1 MNNNIKVTCW
11 GSRGSGPAPYTEQME
26 YGGNTSCFTIETGQ
40 MLLVLDGGTGLVAL
54 GREMMKNPDD
64 KRDIHIF
71 ISHLHLDHII
81 GIPLFKPLFQTGRRI
96 CFYGESR
103 NGRSLKQQLNLFIGP
118 PYWPVSLSQ
127 CSASIEYYEVEA
139 GKILSLPLPQSVQIL
154 PIRSNHPDQTVLYR
168 IQLEETMV
176 FYGLDCELNQEMT
189 DVLSNYAE
197 NAGLLI
203 CDVQYSP
210 EDYIFHK
217 GWGHSTWEAALKLAE
232 ASSAKRIW
240 LTHFDWEADS
250 STLFCLERQATLCN
264 PNCEYVREGMTVWL

>member
-40 MLLVLDGGTGLVAL
+40 MLLVLDGGTGLAAL

-139 GKILSLPLPQSVQIL
+139 GKVLSLSLPQYVQIL

-176 FYGLDCELNQEMT
+176 FYGLDCE
-189 DVLSNYAE
+189 D
-197 NAGLLI
+197 
-203 CDVQYSP
+203 YS
-210 EDYIFHK
+210 IQRCF
-217 GWGHSTWEAALKLAE
+217 
-232 ASSAKRIW
+232 
-240 LTHFDWEADS
+240 
-250 STLFCLERQATLCN
+250 
-264 PNCEYVREGMTVWL
+264 

>member
-40 MLLVLDGGTGLVAL
+40 MLLVLDGGTGLAAL

-96 CFYGESR
+96 FFYGESR

-139 GKILSLPLPQSVQIL
+139 GKVLSLSLPQSVQIL

-176 FYGLDCELNQEMT
+176 FYGLYC
-189 DVLSNYAE
+189 
-197 NAGLLI
+197 
-203 CDVQYSP
+203 
-210 EDYIFHK
+210 
-217 GWGHSTWEAALKLAE
+217 
-232 ASSAKRIW
+232 
-240 LTHFDWEADS
+240 
-250 STLFCLERQATLCN
+250 
-264 PNCEYVREGMTVWL
+264 

>member
-40 MLLVLDGGTGLVAL
+40 MLLVLDGGTGLAAL

-139 GKILSLPLPQSVQIL
+139 GKVLSLSLPQYVQIL

-168 IQLEETMV
+168 IPVSYTH
-176 FYGLDCELNQEMT
+176 LDVYKRQ
-189 DVLSNYAE
+189 VLLSAGRKCVSCGSRHLCKRSNHASFFQR
-197 NAGLLI
+197 GHGK
-203 CDVQYSP
+203 CVRKRR
-210 EDYIFHK
+210 K
-217 GWGHSTWEAALKLAE
+217 GGCVL
-232 ASSAKRIW
+232 
-240 LTHFDWEADS
+240 
-250 STLFCLERQATLCN
+250 
-264 PNCEYVREGMTVWL
+264 

>member
-11 GSRGSGPAPYTEQME
+11 GSRGSGPAPYIEQME
-26 YGGNTSCFTIETGQ
+26 YGGNTSCFTIETEQ
-40 MLLVLDGGTGLVAL
+40 MLLVLDGGTGLAAL
-54 GREMMKNPDD
+54 GREMLKNPDD

-81 GIPLFKPLFQTGRRI
+81 GIPLFKPLFQTGRHI
-96 CFYGESR
+96 FFYGESR
-103 NGRSLKQQLNLFIGP
+103 NGRSLKQQLNLVIGP
-118 PYWPVSLSQ
+118 PFWPVSLSQ
-127 CSASIEYYEVEA
+127 CSADIEYCEVEA
-139 GKILSLPLPQSVQIL
+139 GKVLPLLSSIQIL

-168 IQLEETMV
+168 IQIEETTV

-189 DVLSNYAE
+189 EVLSGYAE
-197 NAGLLI
+197 NADLLI

-217 GWGHSTWEAALKLAE
+217 GWGHSTWEAALKLAK
-232 ASSAKRIW
+232 ASSAKQIW

-250 STLFCLERQATLCN
+250 RALRSLEKQANLCN
-264 PNCEYVREGMTVWL
+264 ANCKYVHEGMTVWL